1 MNSALTMTPWT
12 AMAAR
17 LIAVCFMLASL
28 CACVSTPPPYSLNK
42 LGAKRVILVE
52 PEHDAMVRLGWGDWT
67 VGPSAARTDADEH
80 LLRPALIGWD
90 DDVLGAFTSELARGL
105 EARGYAVRHVQTR
118 GLQAAR
124 TTGDGNPDQ
133 AIVVRSYIKVGFT
146 YGTLIDSSLRPFFKV
161 SLGYELGDGRPIGAR
176 AFTIG
181 ARSMGP
187 FVDRIPPLDDYSV
200 PNVAAFEHDRAKHI
214 AALHALAT
222 QAAQQVLKD
231 TFY

>member
-1 MNSALTMTPWT
+1 MKSALMT
-12 AMAAR
+12 AR
-17 LIAVCFMLASL
+17 LIALGFMLAGL

-52 PEHDAMVRLGWGDWT
+52 PEHDAMVRLDRGDWGL
-67 VGPSAARTDADEH
+67 GPSADRIDADEH
-80 LLRPALIGWD
+80 LLRPALIGW
-90 DDVLGAFTSELARGL
+90 ELARGL
-105 EARGYAVRHVQTR
+105 EARGYAVRYVQTP
-118 GLQAAR
+118 GLGAAR

-133 AIVVRSYIKVGFT
+133 AIVVRSYIKVGFI
-146 YGTLIDSSLRPFFKV
+146 YGTLIDSSLRPFFKI
-161 SLGYELGDGRPIGAR
+161 SLGYERGDGRPIGAR

-181 ARSMGP
+181 VRSMGP

-200 PNVAAFEHDRAKHI
+200 PNVEAFERDRAKHI

>member
-1 MNSALTMTPWT
+1 MNSALPMTPWT
-12 AMAAR
+12 AMTAR
-17 LIAVCFMLASL
+17 LIAVCFMLAGL

-52 PEHDAMVRLGWGDWT
+52 PVHDAMVRLAWGDWT
-67 VGPSAARTDADEH
+67 FGPSAARTNADEH
-80 LLRPALIGWD
+80 LLRPALSGWD
-90 DDVLGAFTSELARGL
+90 DDVPGAFTSELARGL
-105 EARGYAVRHVQTR
+105 EARGYAVRHVQER
-118 GLQAAR
+118 GLEAAR
-124 TTGDGNPDQ
+124 TAGDGNADQ

-146 YGTLIDSSLRPFFKV
+146 YGTLIDSSLRPFFKI

-200 PNVAAFEHDRAKHI
+200 PNVEAFEHDRAKHI

-222 QAAQQVLKD
+222 QAARQVLKD